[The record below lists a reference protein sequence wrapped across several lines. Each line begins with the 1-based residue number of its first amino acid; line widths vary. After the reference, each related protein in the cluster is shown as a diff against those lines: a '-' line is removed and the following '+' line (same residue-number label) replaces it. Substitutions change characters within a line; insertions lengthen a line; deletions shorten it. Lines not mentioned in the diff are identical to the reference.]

1 MSLIAKHGFEST
13 IMFTQTC
20 GCSVFHLLVFNKVC
34 KKQVSQSNF
43 MWVEFSQRA
52 YNFNGGEKF
61 SLYLH
66 ELLKMGSFHPPPP
79 PPPPPPK
86 KSKVN
91 QTNRKK

>member
-20 GCSVFHLLVFNKVC
+20 GCSVFHLLVSNEVC

-43 MWVEFSQRA
+43 MWAEFSQRA

-66 ELLKMGSFHPPPP
+66 ELLKMGSFHPHPH
-79 PPPPPPK
+79 PPK